1 MLLYV
6 QLKNKNMLRFLM
18 LPAFFLLSCN
28 PKAQNSPVKDN
39 ELKVQFELPKKL
51 KEVSGITLSKDKKT
65 IWVIEDRGNKNAV
78 YGLSDHGQLMA
89 KVPVENAENTDW
101 EDIISDAQGNI
112 YIGDFGNNDN
122 DRKDLA
128 ILKTDLKDITQTTT
142 KIVQTTKFHYEGQ
155 KDFPPKKSNLLYD
168 CEAFVEMN
176 GNFYLFTKNRSKGFD
191 GTFLVF
197 KVPNKEGNF
206 EAKLIGRLKLEGGYN
221 DAAITSATINSTK
234 DKIVLLSHKNVHI
247 LTGFNADDFSGTQ
260 ISKIPLHHN
269 SQKEAIVFV
278 NDQTLLIADEK
289 GKDESGNVYKFS
301 LK

>member
-1 MLLYV
+1 
-6 QLKNKNMLRFLM
+6 MLRFLM

-28 PKAQNSPVKDN
+28 PKAQNSPAQDN

-65 IWVIEDRGNKNAV
+65 IWAIEDRGNKNAI
-78 YGLSDHGQLMA
+78 YGLNDSGQIVA

-101 EDIISDAQGNI
+101 EDIISDPQGNV

-122 DRKDLA
+122 DRQDLA
-128 ILKTDLKDITQTTT
+128 ILKTDLKDIGQTTT
-142 KIVQTTKFHYEGQ
+142 KVVQTTKFHYEGQ
-155 KDFPPKKSNLLYD
+155 TEFPPKKSNMLYD
-168 CEAFVEMN
+168 CEAFVEMD

-197 KVPNKEGNF
+197 KVPNKEGDF
-206 EAKLIGRLKLEGGYN
+206 EAKLIARLKLQGGYN

-234 DKIVLLSHKNVHI
+234 DKIVLLTHKNVHV
-247 LTGFNADDFSGTQ
+247 LTGFNADNFSAVK
-260 ISKIPLHHN
+260 INKIPLHHN

-278 NDQTLLIADEK
+278 DDKTLMIADEK
-289 GKDESGNVYKFS
+289 GKDDSGNVYKFP